1 MVQALLPPIAA
12 RQARRAGSDLPGAP
26 ERGPK
31 ARRSARLQLVWAAM
45 KPADLTQLLDDIRPA
60 VRKRAIGQLAKLGNG
75 AIAALES
82 ALKTSGSAEARRN
95 AVWALTRIEGAA
107 ARQAVHDALKDQ
119 DDTVR
124 HAAIHSAGVWRD
136 AGALPHL
143 LDALS
148 GPSPQL
154 QRAAAEALGR
164 IGDKSAVPGLL
175 AAAGAPHDRVLEHSL
190 TYAVIEIADPAAA
203 AQGLRASSPDTRRA
217 ALMALDQMDGG
228 GLKPEQVTPLLTS
241 SEPPLKQTAW
251 WIAERHPEW
260 GGALA
265 GFFRRRLDAR
275 NLTSVE
281 REEVG
286 GQ

>member
-1 MVQALLPPIAA
+1 MVQALLPHIAA

-31 ARRSARLQLVWAAM
+31 ARRSA
-45 KPADLTQLLDDIRPA
+45 
-60 VRKRAIGQLAKLGNG
+60 
-75 AIAALES
+75 
-82 ALKTSGSAEARRN
+82 
-95 AVWALTRIEGAA
+95 WALTRIEGAA

-164 IGDKSAVPGLL
+164 IGDKSAV
-175 AAAGAPHDRVLEHSL
+175 
-190 TYAVIEIADPAAA
+190 
-203 AQGLRASSPDTRRA
+203 
-217 ALMALDQMDGG
+217 
-228 GLKPEQVTPLLTS
+228 
-241 SEPPLKQTAW
+241 
-251 WIAERHPEW
+251 
-260 GGALA
+260 
-265 GFFRRRLDAR
+265 
-275 NLTSVE
+275 
-281 REEVG
+281 
-286 GQ
+286 